1 MLERSKSICADGMV
15 PVAEQRRDSPQRV
28 SRSNAVWRLLE
39 LLWKAQRT
47 RAERRERFV
56 PYY

>member
-1 MLERSKSICADGMV
+1 MLERSKSTYADV
-15 PVAEQRRDSPQRV
+15 IARVAEQRSDSPHRL
-28 SRSNAVWRLLE
+28 SRSNVVWRLLE
-39 LLWKAQRT
+39 LFWKAQCT